1 MMIKSFKKYFTTYIV
16 PTFYGGGSGG
26 GQNTTV
32 QQRNI
37 PTELKPYYEVL
48 LNSMMKQGFTSADN
62 PGKPAP
68 KMAADWEP
76 QTSNYAKGG
85 EVKGYA
91 PGGVTTAD
99 LTKLGILDSSGG
111 FGSAKINP
119 TGITA
124 YQPADFLIDPDKNK
138 FDPNR
143 TVAPATALQN
153 MSYSAAAQMGLPEQN
168 QTAADLSNIS
178 AQGGLNTAAKALDYG
193 GAGYQAG
200 LNSAKIGNAAADAS
214 AQNAYNLGN
223 NALDYGTLGAI
234 SGTTGQGLGIIGGNT
249 YGQIGAKAG
258 INAAALG
265 NAGASSAINNAQTIG
280 TAGLTYGQQGADAG
294 ALGQKLA
301 VTSGNTYGQM
311 GANAGVN
318 AAEIGN
324 AGASSALKNAQ
335 TIGNAALTYGNQGA
349 DYGRQASYAGQDYS
363 QAAQDQNVVFNNMN
377 PYLANSLQPTLAL
390 QRQEADITNQQNKS
404 SAAQQGAYGG
414 SRQAVQK
421 ALTDQGLALAQAKTV
436 GDAYNTAYN
445 SAQGNI
451 LNAANLG
458 LQGQQ
463 AGIQGAG
470 VGLSGTSAANAAAN
484 TGLAGVQAG
493 IQGQQ
498 AAMQGAGVGLS
509 GVNAQ
514 LAGTAQGMQGAGVGL
529 SGANTALSAGQY
541 GLQGVQTGIQGQ
553 QAAMQGA
560 GVGLSGVGTQ
570 LQGTSQGMQGAQA
583 GLAGVGAATNAGQ
596 YGLQGAGVGL
606 SGQAQALQG
615 AQTGLAGVGAAQA
628 GYGLAGSAG
637 QQLASIGNQQ
647 LAQQQSIANMQNT
660 YGAQQQALGQQA
672 INNAISYND
681 YQQKYPWEIMGNIG
695 NVLNGVQT
703 SSMSGYTPAPSPLS
717 QVAGLAATGVGA
729 YQAFKK
735 KGGVIKEPKA
745 KSGGI
750 GDLAVYNAMKGGK

>member
-1 MMIKSFKKYFTTYIV
+1 MIIKSFKKYFTTYIV

-91 PGGVTTAD
+91 PGGVTSAD

-124 YQPADFLIDPDKNK
+124 YQPAGFLTDPATGS

-143 TVAPATALQN
+143 MVAPATALQN

-200 LNSAKIGNAAADAS
+200 LNSAQIGNAAADAS

-234 SGTTGQGLGIIGGNT
+234 SGTTGQGLGIIG
-249 YGQIGAKAG
+249 
-258 INAAALG
+258 
-265 NAGASSAINNAQTIG
+265 
-280 TAGLTYGQQGADAG
+280 
-294 ALGQKLA
+294 
-301 VTSGNTYGQM
+301 GNTYGQM

-463 AGIQGAG
+463 AGMQGAG

-484 TGLAGVQAG
+484 TGLAGVQA
-493 IQGQQ
+493 
-498 AAMQGAGVGLS
+498 
-509 GVNAQ
+509 
-514 LAGTAQGMQGAGVGL
+514 
-529 SGANTALSAGQY
+529 
-541 GLQGVQTGIQGQ
+541 GIQGQ

-647 LAQQQSIANMQNT
+647 LAQQQSIAGMQNT

-703 SSMSGYTPAPSPLS
+703 GSMTGYTPAPSPLS

>member
-1 MMIKSFKKYFTTYIV
+1 MIIKSFKKYFTTYIV

-76 QTSNYAKGG
+76 QTSNYANGG

-91 PGGVTTAD
+91 PGGVTSAD

-124 YQPADFLIDPDKNK
+124 YQPASFLTDPATGS

-143 TVAPATALQN
+143 MVAPATALQN

-200 LNSAKIGNAAADAS
+200 LNSAKIGNAAADTS

-234 SGTTGQGLGIIGGNT
+234 SGTTGQGLGIIG
-249 YGQIGAKAG
+249 
-258 INAAALG
+258 
-265 NAGASSAINNAQTIG
+265 
-280 TAGLTYGQQGADAG
+280 
-294 ALGQKLA
+294 
-301 VTSGNTYGQM
+301 GNTYGQM

-509 GVNAQ
+509 GV
-514 LAGTAQGMQGAGVGL
+514 
-529 SGANTALSAGQY
+529 
-541 GLQGVQTGIQGQ
+541 
-553 QAAMQGA
+553 
-560 GVGLSGVGTQ
+560 GTQ

-637 QQLASIGNQQ
+637 QQLMAMGNQQ
-647 LAQQQSIANMQNT
+647 LAQQQSIANTQNT

-703 SSMSGYTPAPSPLS
+703 GSMTGYTPAPSPLS

>member
-1 MMIKSFKKYFTTYIV
+1 MIIKSFKKYFTTYIV

-85 EVKGYA
+85 EVKGYGS
-91 PGGVTTAD
+91 GGNVTTAD
-99 LTKLGILDSSGG
+99 LKSLGILDSSGG

-124 YQPADFLIDPDKNK
+124 YQPSEYMLNDAGE

-143 TVAPATALQN
+143 MVAPATALQN

-168 QTAADLSNIS
+168 QTAADLSNI
-178 AQGGLNTAAKALDYG
+178 AAAGGLNTATSALDYG

-200 LNSAKIGNAAADAS
+200 INSAKLGNTAADTAAQNANILGNS
-214 AQNAYNLGN
+214 AQN
-223 NALDYGTLGAI
+223 YGGLGAVM
-234 SGTTGQGLGIIGGNT
+234 
-249 YGQIGAKAG
+249 GAAGAG
-258 INAAALG
+258 IGQSYENKAT
-265 NAGASSAINNAQTIG
+265 NAGT
-280 TAGLTYGQQGADAG
+280 
-294 ALGQKLA
+294 
-301 VTSGNTYGQM
+301 
-311 GANAGVN
+311 VN
-318 AAEIGN
+318 AYMNPYLEASLKPQLALMDQQN
-324 AGASSALKNAQ
+324 AIA
-335 TIGNAALTYGNQGA
+335 NQK
-349 DYGRQASYAGQDYS
+349 SNS
-363 QAAQDQNVVFNNMN
+363 QAAQ
-377 PYLANSLQPTLAL
+377 A
-390 QRQEADITNQQNKS
+390 
-404 SAAQQGAYGG
+404 GAYGG
-414 SRQAVQK
+414 SRQMVQNN
-421 ALTDQGLALAQAKTV
+421 LNDQSNQLAQANLIGQGYKS
-436 GDAYNTAYN
+436 AYDT
-445 SAQGNI
+445 AQGNI
-451 LNAANLG
+451 LQGSQLG
-458 LQGQQ
+458 LQGYNT
-463 AGIQGAG
+463 GIQGAQ
-470 VGLSGTSAANAAAN
+470 
-484 TGLAGVQAG
+484 TGLQGVT
-493 IQGQQ
+493 
-498 AAMQGAGVGLS
+498 
-509 GVNAQ
+509 
-514 LAGTAQGMQGAGVGL
+514 TATG
-529 SGANTALSAGQY
+529 AGQY
-541 GLQGVQTGIQGQ
+541 GLSGAQTGLSGQ
-553 QAAMQGA
+553 AQAMQGA
-560 GVGLSGVGTQ
+560 GVGLSGVG
-570 LQGTSQGMQGAQA
+570 
-583 GLAGVGAATNAGQ
+583 
-596 YGLQGAGVGL
+596 
-606 SGQAQALQG
+606 
-615 AQTGLAGVGAAQA
+615 AAQS

-647 LAQQQSIANMQNT
+647 LAQQQSIAGLQNQF
-660 YGAQQQALGQQA
+660 GAQQQALGQQA

-703 SSMSGYTPAPSPLS
+703 GSMTGYTPSPSPLS